1 MGSCLSKAWHPVQW
15 LYICFFNGYICLHCY
30 LTACLFCLVSV
41 VVGLA
46 RNELKKYNLV
56 GWLPTFVSDAGSNVR
71 RALAG
76 RITKDKFREGG
87 NMADWA
93 RCVCHLL
100 HTVVT
105 HGLDMLKVRAN
116 NSTGPRKL
124 SEALER

>member
-1 MGSCLSKAWHPVQW
+1 MVVIW
-15 LYICFFNGYICLHCY
+15 LYIVVLLPHCMF
-30 LTACLFCLVSV
+30 LCLVLV

-46 RNELKKYNLV
+46 RKELKKYNLV

-93 RCVCHLL
+93 RCVCHML
-100 HTVVT
+100 HNIVS
-105 HGLDMLKVRAN
+105 HGLYMLNVRAKTN
-116 NSTGPRKL
+116 PGCMKV
-124 SEALER
+124 SEALVR